1 MYFQKRLV
9 CLTTTGLVVA
19 VSTILFTLPVSSL
32 STGSPAGAP
41 VEHPASRTAQQNV
54 PTRRMEEVGG
64 VYIPSEWI
72 SDLAEEDGTVYITS
86 SHNGILA
93 FDVSNPANPHQ
104 IGSYN
109 ETGGAYGVDVE
120 GNTLYVAY
128 GWSSKDM
135 LIVDV
140 SDPAH
145 PSDLSSLDLV
155 DFSGLGIAVSGRYA
169 YLVGYCGLRIVDV
182 SDPAHPWLA
191 GSVGSCSGAP
201 DFADVVV
208 QGGYAFAAGSRF
220 AIFDVSNP
228 GSPREIGGLAITA
241 GEVAISGDTAFT
253 AGSVLSLIDVANPSA
268 PTVISTVQPRGY
280 SFDDVAT
287 AANYVYDIESY
298 IPGGG
303 GAVSALDFSAPH
315 DLSEDGLYGVL
326 GHEIDAAGEYLFV
339 AAGWDLHVLRFEP
352 PRVVVARL
360 ADRPLAI
367 DGDLSDW
374 GLRTPVVLDKDSAD
388 TVARAVPEIADSSAD
403 LWAAWDGQALYFAVH
418 VRDDAIVEDSTD
430 VWRDDEIELAID
442 GANDGLPAGSD
453 DHQITVNADGR
464 KTDFGTLPVPQVT
477 AAARPVAGGWDVEVM
492 IPASFLQGGMPVAGK
507 RMGFSLGLHDDDDG
521 DDWDSYL
528 IWEGDNNASG
538 SGWFGLLRLSSAPLP
553 PPGSTPTVTTTSTA
567 TATPSRTPTATPTS
581 SPTGTATRTAT
592 PTRTPTATAT
602 FAPSSTPTVTA
613 SATSTSTTTATPRVL
628 HRYLPLMLRQ

>member
-1 MYFQKRLV
+1 M
-9 CLTTTGLVVA
+9 
-19 VSTILFTLPVSSL
+19 
-32 STGSPAGAP
+32 
-41 VEHPASRTAQQNV
+41 
-54 PTRRMEEVGG
+54 
-64 VYIPSEWI
+64 
-72 SDLAEEDGTVYITS
+72 
-86 SHNGILA
+86 
-93 FDVSNPANPHQ
+93 
-104 IGSYN
+104 
-109 ETGGAYGVDVE
+109 
-120 GNTLYVAY
+120 
-128 GWSSKDM
+128 
-135 LIVDV
+135 
-140 SDPAH
+140 
-145 PSDLSSLDLV
+145 
-155 DFSGLGIAVSGRYA
+155 
-169 YLVGYCGLRIVDV
+169 
-182 SDPAHPWLA
+182 
-191 GSVGSCSGAP
+191 
-201 DFADVVV
+201 V

-228 GSPREIGGLAITA
+228 ASPREIGGLAINA
-241 GEVAISGDTAFT
+241 GEVAISGDTVFT
-253 AGSVLSLIDVANPSA
+253 AGSVLSLIDVANPAA

-287 AANYVYDIESY
+287 AANYVYDIEDY
-298 IPGGG
+298 VPGGG
-303 GAVSALDFSAPH
+303 GAVSVLDFSAPH

-374 GLRTPVVLDKDSAD
+374 GVRPPVVLDKDSAD
-388 TVARAVPEIADSSAD
+388 TVAARCRRSPT
-403 LWAAWDGQALYFAVH
+403 QALTCGRHGTARHFTLP
-418 VRDDAIVEDSTD
+418 STSATMQSS
-430 VWRDDEIELAID
+430 RTARMFGADDEIELAID

-592 PTRTPTATAT
+592 ATRTPTTTAT

-613 SATSTSTTTATPRVL
+613 SATSTSTTTATSRML